1 MYKYQ
6 IILSDTEEFYKH
18 YLAEQVY
25 FFPFP
30 ASLPYLS
37 RERSQIVTLSPASIR
52 SVPAEMSTRQLQPA
66 MELRIP
72 EACFL
77 TSGIQT
83 SPFSKRPL
91 KKRRDGL
98 DFKNPRDRM
107 AFLIRGA

>member
-25 FFPFP
+25 FLSVKGKIADRHALSGLYPLRSP
-30 ASLPYLS
+30 SQLP
-37 RERSQIVTLSPASIR
+37 
-52 SVPAEMSTRQLQPA
+52 PA